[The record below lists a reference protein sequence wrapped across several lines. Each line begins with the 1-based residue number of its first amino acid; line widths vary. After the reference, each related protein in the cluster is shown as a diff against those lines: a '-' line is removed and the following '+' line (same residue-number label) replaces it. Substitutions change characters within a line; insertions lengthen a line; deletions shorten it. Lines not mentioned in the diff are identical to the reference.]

1 MFIYDE
7 IINKI
12 EEINSKYTCE
22 NLKVDINKSF
32 EENPNQ
38 IIFKDD
44 KKFELGSGTLNG
56 INIALLSDNVKFDK
70 NEIVLIGKDLNK
82 IKEDTDY
89 ARITIANIDLDK
101 IGKDNT
107 LYQNIR
113 KFDYVKYHFALD
125 GVMVRES
132 TFNQKESIIV
142 SKTALKKNKIDF
154 SILGSYFINQYK
166 KLPFIKNVKIIFV
179 NEKSYDYHLLLE
191 LMKKEEKITKA
202 LDHLTSKVKMDC
214 HTCSLQV
221 ICDEVEK
228 KVKADFK

>member
-7 IINKI
+7 IINQI
-12 EEINSKYTCE
+12 EEINSKYSCN

-38 IIFKDD
+38 IIFKGD
-44 KKFELGSGTLNG
+44 KKFELGGGNFNG
-56 INIALLSDNVKFDK
+56 INVSLLSDNAKFDK
-70 NEIVLIGKDLNK
+70 DEIVLIGSDLNQL
-82 IKEDTDY
+82 KEDTNY

-142 SKTALKKNKIDF
+142 SKNALKKDKIDF
-154 SILGSYFINQYK
+154 SILGSYFISQYK
-166 KLPFIKNVKIIFV
+166 KLNFIKNVKVIFV
-179 NEKSYDYHLLLE
+179 DEKNYDYSSLLE
-191 LMKKEEKITKA
+191 LMRKEEKITKA